1 MSLEATREQLRAEAH
16 RAIERAY
23 APYSG
28 FRVGAAIE
36 TSDGSIHGGCNV
48 ENASVSVTMC
58 AERVALGSA
67 VKAGERSLRAV
78 YICSDS
84 EEPVP
89 PCGACRQAL
98 SEFGPDVRIVSEGR
112 SGRTREWK
120 LSELLPAQFRLEE
133 HAARGVDR
141 PLPEGH
147 S

>member
-1 MSLEATREQLRAEAH
+1 MEPELSRQELRAEAH
-16 RAIERAY
+16 RAIEQAY

-28 FRVGAAIE
+28 FRVGAAVE

-48 ENASVSVTMC
+48 ENASFSVTMC
-58 AERVALGSA
+58 AERVALGTA
-67 VKAGERSLRAV
+67 VRAGGRSLRAV

-89 PCGACRQAL
+89 PCGVCRQAL
-98 SEFGPDVRIVSEGR
+98 SEFGPDVLIVSEGR
-112 SGRTREWK
+112 SGRTREWR

-133 HAARGVDR
+133 HATRDVDR
-141 PLPEGH
+141 AVPEER